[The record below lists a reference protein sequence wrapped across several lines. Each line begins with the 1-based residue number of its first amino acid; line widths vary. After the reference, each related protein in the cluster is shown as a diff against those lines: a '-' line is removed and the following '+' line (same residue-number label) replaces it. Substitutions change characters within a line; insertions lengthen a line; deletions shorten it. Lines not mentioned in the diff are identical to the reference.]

1 MTLDD
6 RGRQAADDA
15 RAAAATTDFA
25 ALRARV
31 GAEGYGDPGRRR
43 RSMTLV
49 AAAVLLVVGLGI
61 GVLLAGHLHL
71 TTTTR
76 SASNASTAARGKVG
90 APADA
95 RHTGGGEPQA
105 LTKQSEGSHIFD
117 VTFDRRLV
125 GAPTSGLFEGDLVRL
140 RGYGFPPG
148 TFVWAE
154 ECTSD
159 ILVPNPDYFLRFPP
173 CDGALSDSYRVP
185 PSGLV
190 EVAFRVERLMRSAKI
205 DCGERPGRC
214 VLVLRTDDLKHAGAV
229 ALTFAP
235 SASRGTTTTAP

>member
-15 RAAAATTDFA
+15 RAAASTTDLA

-43 RSMTLV
+43 RSATVAV
-49 AAAVLLVVGLGI
+49 AAALLLVGLGI
-61 GVLLAGHLHL
+61 GVLLAGHLHV

-76 SASNASTAARGKVG
+76 SASNASTAAPGKVG
-90 APADA
+90 ASADA
-95 RHTGGGEPQA
+95 RQAGGGEPRA
-105 LTKQSEGSHIFD
+105 LTKQSEGAHLFD
-117 VTFDRRLV
+117 VTFDRRVV

-148 TFVWAE
+148 TDVWAA

-159 ILVPNPDYFLRFPP
+159 ILVPNPDHLLRFPP
-173 CDGALSDSYRVP
+173 CDAALSDSYRVP

-190 EVAFRVERLMRSAKI
+190 EVSFRVERFMRSARI

-214 VLVLRTDDLKHAGAV
+214 VLVLHTGDLKHAGAV

-235 SASRGTTTTAP
+235 ANTHVTTTTTP